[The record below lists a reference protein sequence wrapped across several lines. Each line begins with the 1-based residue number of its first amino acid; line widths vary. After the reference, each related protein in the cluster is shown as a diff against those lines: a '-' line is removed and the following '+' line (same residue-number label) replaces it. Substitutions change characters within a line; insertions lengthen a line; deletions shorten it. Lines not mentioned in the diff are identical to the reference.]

1 MKRAEAVE
9 AIFRHLDREIVVCA
23 NGMIGREAYT
33 ARDREGNFYMIG
45 SMGLASSIG
54 LGVALSR
61 PDRRVVVLDGDGNVL
76 MALGTLAQVGSAQPG
91 HYLHVCLD
99 NETYGS
105 TGGQKTIS
113 DKIQLHQIAQAAGY
127 ARAARV
133 GSWDELHRLFPE
145 YLKAPGPSFLLVKVE
160 PGNVPGIK
168 RVEHAPPAI
177 AERFARACQES

>member
-1 MKRAEAVE
+1 MKRAEAVA
-9 AIFRHLDREIVVCA
+9 AIFQHLDREIVVCA

-33 ARDREGNFYMIG
+33 ARDREENFYMVG

-54 LGVALSR
+54 LGVALCR

-76 MALGTLAQVGSAQPG
+76 MALGTLAQVGHARPRN
-91 HYLHVCLD
+91 YLHVCLD

-113 DKIQLHQIAQAAGY
+113 DEVQLHQIAQAAGY
-127 ARAARV
+127 VRVARADTP
-133 GSWDELHRLFPE
+133 GELERLFPE
-145 YLKAPGPSFLLVKVE
+145 YLKAPGPSFLLLKVE
-160 PGNVPGIK
+160 PGNVPGIQ

>member
-9 AIFRHLDREIVVCA
+9 AIFRYLDREIVVCA

-33 ARDREGNFYMIG
+33 ARDREGNFYMVG

-76 MALGTLAQVGSAQPG
+76 MALGTLAQVGSARPTN
-91 HYLHVCLD
+91 YLQVCLD

-113 DKIQLHQIAQAAGY
+113 DRIELHQIARAAGY
-127 ARAARV
+127 ARAARAD
-133 GSWDELHRLFPE
+133 SWDEFHRLLPE

-177 AERFARACQES
+177 AERFARACQEI